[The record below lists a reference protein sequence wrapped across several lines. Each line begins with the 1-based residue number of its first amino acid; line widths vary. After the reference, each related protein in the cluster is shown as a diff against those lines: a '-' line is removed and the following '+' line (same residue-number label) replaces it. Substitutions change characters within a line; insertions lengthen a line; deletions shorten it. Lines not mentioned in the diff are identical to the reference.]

1 MGPYN
6 IHLGKRMLA
15 EHSGVC
21 SYVAIY
27 KTVMTF
33 NPKGT
38 YWLPIDP
45 IRVTSSANWW
55 PSHYWLWHSFEDL
68 QGHLFD

>member
-6 IHLGKRMLA
+6 IHLGKRMLD

-38 YWLPIDP
+38 Y
-45 IRVTSSANWW
+45 
-55 PSHYWLWHSFEDL
+55 
-68 QGHLFD
+68 